1 MKKIFLIFLSL
12 YCLNVYSVTF
22 SEDPCTLNGDQQITN
37 LTGIDIFGDGSVNI
51 CDFEASQIQLKIYK
65 IAVCTSSP
73 VFTNVADPDLSS
85 CSNIYDNTS
94 GADVTVSKS
103 SGFNLDNLTKPNS
116 GSYPYVLFLMSNII
130 KIKAVAHFDSNR
142 EAKTGGSQGPYC
154 WTNGSTIY
162 PMDPAEDGLLEGT
175 GLECGNAIDQSSYT
189 FNNIEWRGLLFTD
202 DYSSQD
208 EAAPNG
214 TLLAYFLDE
223 NLRTVLQGDRENTA
237 RWASVY
243 EPNTPI
249 SITENTSALK
259 MSVDVTTGAGV
270 RFDPTN
276 DNKLKWIEDA
286 PFGYN
291 LDPVN

>member
-1 MKKIFLIFLSL
+1 MKKIFLILLSF
-12 YCLNVYSVTF
+12 YCLSVYSVEF
-22 SEDPCTLNGDQQITN
+22 SESPCRLNGDQQITDR
-37 LTGIDIFGDGSVNI
+37 TGIDIFENGSIYI
-51 CDFEASQIQLKIYK
+51 CDFQASQIQLKIYK

-73 VFTNVADPDLSS
+73 VFTNGADPDLSS

-116 GSYPYVLFLMSNII
+116 GSYPYVLFLMSNVI
-130 KIKAVAHFDSNR
+130 KIKAVAHFDGDR
-142 EAKTGGSQGPYC
+142 ETKAGSQGPYC

-162 PMDPAEDGLLEGT
+162 PMDPAEDALLRGSGLQ
-175 GLECGNAIDQSSYT
+175 CGDTIDQGSYT
-189 FNNIEWRGLLFTD
+189 FNNIEWRGLLND
-202 DYSSQD
+202 DTYSTLF

-214 TLLAYFLDE
+214 RLLAYFLDE
-223 NLRTVLQGDRENTA
+223 NLRTVLQGNRENTA

-259 MSVDVTTGAGV
+259 MSIDVTTGAGV
-270 RFDPTN
+270 RFDPT
-276 DNKLKWIEDA
+276 DNYKLKWIEDA

>member
-1 MKKIFLIFLSL
+1 MKKIFLILLSF
-12 YCLNVYSVTF
+12 YCLNIYSVEF
-22 SEDPCTLNGDQQITN
+22 SLDKCTLNGDQQITDI
-37 LTGIDIFGDGSVNI
+37 TGIDIFEDGSVNI
-51 CDFEASQIQLKIYK
+51 CDFQASQTQLKIYK

-73 VFTNVADPDLSS
+73 VFTNLADPDLSS

-94 GADVTVSKS
+94 GVDVTVSKS

-130 KIKAVAHFDSNR
+130 KIKAVAHFDGDR
-142 EAKTGGSQGPYC
+142 ETKAGSQGPYC

-162 PMDPAEDGLLEGT
+162 PMDPAEDALLRGS
-175 GLECGNAIDQSSYT
+175 GLECGDTIDQGSYT
-189 FNNIEWRGLLFTD
+189 FNNIEWRGLLNEDT
-202 DYSSQD
+202 YSTLF

-214 TLLAYFLDE
+214 RLLAYFLDE

-249 SITENTSALK
+249 SITENTTSLK
-259 MSVDVTTGAGV
+259 MSIDVTTGAGV

>member
-22 SEDPCTLNGDQQITN
+22 SESPCTLNGDQQITN

-73 VFTNVADPDLSS
+73 VFTNGADPDLSS

-116 GSYPYVLFLMSNII
+116 GSYPYVLFLMSNVI
-130 KIKAVAHFDSNR
+130 KIKAVAHFDGDR
-142 EAKTGGSQGPYC
+142 ETKAGSQGPYC

-162 PMDPAEDGLLEGT
+162 PMDPAEDALLRGSGLQ
-175 GLECGNAIDQSSYT
+175 CGDTIDQGSYT
-189 FNNIEWRGLLFTD
+189 FNNIEWRGLLND
-202 DYSSQD
+202 DTYSTLF

-214 TLLAYFLDE
+214 RLLAYFLDE
-223 NLRTVLQGDRENTA
+223 NLRTVLQGNRENTA

-259 MSVDVTTGAGV
+259 MSIDVTTGAGV
-270 RFDPTN
+270 RFDPT
-276 DNKLKWIEDA
+276 DDDKLKWIEDA